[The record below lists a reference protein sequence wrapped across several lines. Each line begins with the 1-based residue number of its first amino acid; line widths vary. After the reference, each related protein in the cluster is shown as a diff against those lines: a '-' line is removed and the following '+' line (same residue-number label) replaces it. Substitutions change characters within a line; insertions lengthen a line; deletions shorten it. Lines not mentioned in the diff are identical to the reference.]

1 MKFLFV
7 IICFVMSLPY
17 ACAQNYINGLDIF
30 NQYQTYANTYDSRL
44 LELYSPNVKIIREVI
59 KPNGEKVRINIPP
72 KRFFNELKI
81 GQKTARL
88 KKYKNK
94 YKDITVQEIPNGI
107 KITAVRQPVNEN
119 YWLQMYQILE
129 STDSGYKITE
139 EMMQTKVQAFL
150 KAK

>member
-7 IICFVMSLPY
+7 IICFVISLSY
-17 ACAQNYINGLDIF
+17 VYGQTEAGLIAF
-30 NQYQTYANTYDSRL
+30 SKYQTYSNTYDSRL
-44 LELYSPNVKIIREVI
+44 LELYSPDVKIIREVI
-59 KPNGEKVRINIPP
+59 KPDGEKVRISIPP

-94 YKDITVQEIPNGI
+94 YKNITIQEVPNGI
-107 KITAVRQPVNEN
+107 RITAVRQPSNEN

-129 STDSGYKITE
+129 LTDTGYKITE